1 MSEKWVT
8 LAIRT
13 YQRAQMIKAVLEQN
27 GIETVIHNLNLE
39 NPEMAVGVR
48 VRIKEDDLPQAL
60 SIVEDKEKAWE
71 EETRKNEPPKGRN
84 ILIPIELTDQINEV
98 CKYGFY
104 FAKKINADV
113 VFLHTYL
120 SPAYTISSSYST
132 EINTYSLADTEM
144 LRRIVR
150 SNSADVENLTNLVN
164 RWVETGEI
172 PKVKFSFE
180 LREGVPEE
188 EILSYCKKESP
199 SLVVMGTRSRFQKDE
214 NLIGSV
220 TAEVLEACKAP
231 VMAISLG
238 LKMLPEKIRR
248 IAFLTNFDQKDLI
261 AIDTAISFLNKDH
274 LELVFIH
281 ATQKKESWDEVML
294 AGIKEYFANHYPNL
308 KTEYALLDKEK
319 NLEQIQPFLE
329 ASKIDLV
336 ALNTRKRSLF
346 SRFFFFFIAK
356 RLLFNIYTF
365 LLVMHLLFT
374 II

>member
-1 MSEKWVT
+1 MSNNWVT

-27 GIETVIHNLNLE
+27 GIETMIHNLNLE
-39 NPEMAVGVR
+39 HPEMAVGVR

-60 SIVEDKEKAWE
+60 SIVEDMEKAWE
-71 EETRKNEPPKGRN
+71 EEARKNEPPKGRN
-84 ILIPIELTDQINEV
+84 ILIPIELTDQINEI
-98 CKYGFY
+98 CKYGFH
-104 FAKKINADV
+104 FARKINADV

-120 SPAYTISSSYST
+120 APAYTISSSYNT

-150 SNSADVENLTNLVN
+150 TNNADVENLTNLVN
-164 RWVETGEI
+164 RWIDTGEI
-172 PKVKFSFE
+172 PKIKFSFE

-188 EILSYCKKESP
+188 EILAYCKKESP
-199 SLVVMGTRSRFQKDE
+199 SLVVMGTRTRFQKDE

-220 TAEVLEACKAP
+220 TSEVLEACKSP
-231 VMAISLG
+231 VLAISMDLR
-238 LKMLPEKIRR
+238 LLPENIRR
-248 IAFLTNFDQKDLI
+248 VAFLTNFDQKDLI
-261 AIDTAISFLNKDH
+261 AIDTAISFLRRDS
-274 LELVFIH
+274 LEIVFIH
-281 ATQKKESWDEVML
+281 TTEKKESWDEVML

-346 SRFFFFFIAK
+346 SRFFNQGIATK
-356 RLLFNIYTF
+356 LLFNTETP
-365 LLVMHLLFT
+365 LLVMH
-374 II
+374 I

>member
-71 EETRKNEPPKGRN
+71 EEARKNEPPKGRN

-164 RWVETGEI
+164 RWIETGEI

-220 TAEVLEACKAP
+220 TAEVLEACKSP

-238 LKMLPEKIRR
+238 LKLLPEKIRR

-346 SRFFFFFIAK
+346 SRFFNLGIAT
-356 RLLFNIYTF
+356 RLLFNTDTP
-365 LLVMHLLFT
+365 LLVMHL
-374 II
+374 